1 MKLGSLTSLILQNVK
16 RSKKNLVMSCFG
28 IIVGISTFVFFIGLA
43 EGVKS
48 VVLGEVFIIDQVEV
62 TPKTF
67 DTGFGQLAGGRTL
80 DDAAAK
86 EFANYDGVQ
95 AVYPKMKFTF
105 PTRGYGGKA
114 LFKKNLYAEII
125 ADGLNE
131 KLIQAEDETGLT
143 AFTDRDAD
151 LNELRASCT
160 EDAQCGSGLC
170 KFGRC
175 RTACNDKNTC
185 TDGLSCLEGACVFAC
200 TEDAQ
205 CGAGRTC
212 QSGVC
217 RRSQC
222 EFSEST
228 KLSVCP
234 GDSYCA
240 EDTNL
245 CEAPI
250 PFVVSHHLLELYNGS
265 LATALSGQG
274 GSAKMPKLSKSMVVG
289 FQLNT
294 TFGKS
299 MLGRRFT
306 ARKAKP
312 ITRRIKLVG
321 FSDKA
326 IALGITIPLEYV
338 RRLNARFSG
347 IEAAETY
354 HSMILK
360 VADQTQVPQIVNQ
373 IHSQGFALA
382 DSTTRAEQAANIL
395 RTVESVFALI
405 SLVIVGIAAVNI
417 SQMFFMLIYQRK
429 RELGLFRALGGSKAD
444 VRRIIMGEAALI
456 GLLGGVLGCLAGF
469 GASKLVDFLARQAPE
484 FPYKPE
490 SFFAFPTW
498 VWPAAI
504 GVAVLFC
511 VVGAFFPAHT
521 AAKQEPAA
529 ALTQ

>member
-1 MKLGSLTSLILQNVK
+1 
-16 RSKKNLVMSCFG
+16 
-28 IIVGISTFVFFIGLA
+28 
-43 EGVKS
+43 
-48 VVLGEVFIIDQVEV
+48 
-62 TPKTF
+62 
-67 DTGFGQLAGGRTL
+67 
-80 DDAAAK
+80 
-86 EFANYDGVQ
+86 
-95 AVYPKMKFTF
+95 
-105 PTRGYGGKA
+105 
-114 LFKKNLYAEII
+114 
-125 ADGLNE
+125 
-131 KLIQAEDETGLT
+131 
-143 AFTDRDAD
+143 
-151 LNELRASCT
+151 
-160 EDAQCGSGLC
+160 
-170 KFGRC
+170 
-175 RTACNDKNTC
+175 
-185 TDGLSCLEGACVFAC
+185 
-200 TEDAQ
+200 
-205 CGAGRTC
+205 
-212 QSGVC
+212 
-217 RRSQC
+217 
-222 EFSEST
+222 
-228 KLSVCP
+228 
-234 GDSYCA
+234 
-240 EDTNL
+240 
-245 CEAPI
+245 
-250 PFVVSHHLLELYNGS
+250 
-265 LATALSGQG
+265 
-274 GSAKMPKLSKSMVVG
+274 MPKLSKSMVVG

-306 ARKAKP
+306 TRKAKP

-373 IHSQGFALA
+373 IQAQGFALA